1 MKLIS
6 FFRIL
11 LFAMPFFLIT
21 SCTFVYF
28 DQPQSAGG
36 VRLSSVPVELQGK
49 WAGSKDT
56 VKVTEK
62 GLTQI
67 SVAYDSLNNVESVT
81 ETNYF
86 LSDSVQLYKSGDLYV
101 ANMLNSEQGWEIL
114 VAKRGEDGSVTWYYP
129 LSDPYFG
136 KGGGLKID
144 RVERSKSVPQGDSS
158 VVETFTNK
166 SLKMV
171 EGENIN
177 VIYYKGKMKAEKLPM
192 IVQENNIYW
201 LLLPDGTIFEEDYFE
216 EEYIE
221 EN

>member
-1 MKLIS
+1 MKSTS
-6 FFRIL
+6 FFRIIVFVL
-11 LFAMPFFLIT
+11 PFVFLT

-36 VRLSSVPVELQGK
+36 ERLSSVPTEIQGQ
-49 WAGSKDT
+49 WVGSKDT
-56 VKVTEK
+56 VKVTSK

-67 SVAYDSLNNVESVT
+67 SVAYDSLDNIESIT

-86 LSDSVQLYKSGDLYV
+86 LSDTVQLYKSGDLYV
-101 ANMLNSEQGWEIL
+101 ANLYNPEQGWEIL
-114 VAKRGEDGSVTWYYP
+114 VAKRSEEGAVTWYYP

-158 VVETFTNK
+158 VVETFSNK
-166 SLKMV
+166 SLKVV

-177 VIYYKGKMKAEKLPM
+177 VIYYKGKMKPEKLPM
-192 IVQENNIYW
+192 IIQENNIYW
-201 LLLPDGTIFEEDYFE
+201 MLLPDGTIYEEDYFE
-216 EEYIE
+216 EGDY
-221 EN
+221 